1 MLRRT
6 IYSTI
11 LTAILSFLIIWSVPP
26 HGGEDEVA
34 AAFSDG
40 MILTTSLMAAV
51 VVGVGLRTIK
61 LRPVQMAIAALV
73 IMTGIVHLMSGV
85 DDELLL
91 LLNGLGYVAILAAL
105 HLLPMSLF
113 KSLRV
118 PLYGLLIAYT
128 LITIISFFAIH
139 PWGIANGELDWLGLV
154 TKAAEVV
161 LVALVLVD
169 WWQHRQAL
177 PDAPTEQASQP
188 A

>member
-73 IMTGIVHLMSGV
+73 IMTAIVHLMSGV

-105 HLLPMSLF
+105 HLLSMSLF
-113 KSLRV
+113 KGLRV

-169 WWQHRQAL
+169 WRQSSQVF
-177 PDAPTEQASQP
+177 PDAPTEQASQ
-188 A
+188 AA